1 MATITF
7 GNTGTRPYGVLTV
20 TETATSV
27 ANNTSTLSIK
37 LVLKRPYAVASS
49 QNKSATVTVN
59 GTSYSWSG
67 SINGVGDLTLIN
79 KTQTVTHNTDGSKT
93 ISLSAS
99 IKLDITWSGVSIG
112 TISGSGTM
120 ALTNL
125 QRYATVTQSLSAKT
139 ETTATIKWSSDL
151 VVDYI
156 WYSINNGSSW
166 RGIDVARRKVRNI

>member
-67 SINGVGDLTLIN
+67 IDNGVGDLTAN
-79 KTQTVTHNTDGSKT
+79 Q
-93 ISLSAS
+93 
-99 IKLDITWSGVSIG
+99 
-112 TISGSGTM
+112 
-120 ALTNL
+120 
-125 QRYATVTQSLSAKT
+125 
-139 ETTATIKWSSDL
+139 
-151 VVDYI
+151 
-156 WYSINNGSSW
+156 
-166 RGIDVARRKVRNI
+166 